1 MRQFKEKLLAYIADH
16 PIDFGSSDADSILDF
31 LYDAY

>member
-1 MRQFKEKLLAYIADH
+1 MKQLDQILTEYLADH
-16 PIDFGSSDADSILDF
+16 PINFGTSDAQTILDF